1 MTTGQKIAAL
11 RRERGMTQDA
21 LAEALS
27 VTRQAVSKWEADAA
41 LPETGKLLPLARLLG
56 CTADYLLGSSEAEA
70 GAPQGAPNTAAQSS
84 EPKGAPQGCKPNTAQ
99 GAPNTAAQ
107 SSEPKGAP
115 QGCESN
121 TAQGAPNTAAQGCEP
136 NTAQGAQQEPAREK
150 TARDEAAQK
159 EAAHDEAA
167 REEPAQGRAP
177 FTPYWGLPRRY
188 VWASDFEYKSKRT
201 LFGLP
206 LVHINGKWGGTAKGV
221 VAVGF
226 KACGV
231 VSVGFLSMGVLS
243 AGCLSLGAVSLGAL
257 ALGVLALG
265 AVSVG
270 LLLALGAVAAGFVAY
285 GAAAFGGFAAGA
297 FACARYVAVG
307 DHACALIPIA
317 KTFAWG
323 GAVHDFYFLFTAG
336 MPGLQVGYFEGG
348 AFVEGGAALQE
359 ACAQYVPAWLQ
370 WLAEAFCRLRLY

>member
-41 LPETGKLLPLARLLG
+41 LPETGKLVPLARLLG
-56 CTADYLLGSSEAEA
+56 CTADYLLGSADAETDA
-70 GAPQGAPNTAAQSS
+70 AQGHEPKGAPQGCESNTAQGAPNTAAQSS

-99 GAPNTAAQ
+99 GA
-107 SSEPKGAP
+107 
-115 QGCESN
+115 
-121 TAQGAPNTAAQGCEP
+121 
-136 NTAQGAQQEPAREK
+136 QQ
-150 TARDEAAQK
+150 
-159 EAAHDEAA
+159 
-167 REEPAQGRAP
+167 EPAQGRGP
-177 FTPYWGLPRRY
+177 FIPYWGLPRRY

-226 KACGV
+226 KSCGV

-257 ALGVLALG
+257 ALGVLTLG

-297 FACARYVAVG
+297 FACAKYVAVG
-307 DHACALIPIA
+307 DYACALIPLA

-370 WLAEAFCRLRLY
+370 WLAEAFCHLRLY

>member
-11 RRERGMTQDA
+11 RRKRGMTQDA

-27 VTRQAVSKWEADAA
+27 VTRQAVSKWEADAS

-84 EPKGAPQGCKPNTAQ
+84 K
-99 GAPNTAAQ
+99 
-107 SSEPKGAP
+107 PKGAP

-136 NTAQGAQQEPAREK
+136 NTAQGAQQEPA
-150 TARDEAAQK
+150 
-159 EAAHDEAA
+159 
-167 REEPAQGRAP
+167 QGRAP

-188 VWASDFEYKSKRT
+188 VRASDFEYKSKRT

-226 KACGV
+226 NQVKAKRTR
-231 VSVGFLSMGVLS
+231 SE
-243 AGCLSLGAVSLGAL
+243 AGISPHLH
-257 ALGVLALG
+257 
-265 AVSVG
+265 
-270 LLLALGAVAAGFVAY
+270 
-285 GAAAFGGFAAGA
+285 
-297 FACARYVAVG
+297 R
-307 DHACALIPIA
+307 
-317 KTFAWG
+317 
-323 GAVHDFYFLFTAG
+323 
-336 MPGLQVGYFEGG
+336 
-348 AFVEGGAALQE
+348 
-359 ACAQYVPAWLQ
+359 
-370 WLAEAFCRLRLY
+370 

>member
-11 RRERGMTQDA
+11 RRKRGMTQDA

-27 VTRQAVSKWEADAA
+27 VTRQAVSKWEADAS
-41 LPETGKLLPLARLLG
+41 LPETGKLVPLARLFG
-56 CTADYLLGSSEAEA
+56 CTVDYLLGGADAETGAPQGAPHAAAQSSEPK
-70 GAPQGAPNTAAQSS
+70 GAPQGCESNTAQGAPNTAAQSS

-99 GAPNTAAQ
+99 GA
-107 SSEPKGAP
+107 
-115 QGCESN
+115 
-121 TAQGAPNTAAQGCEP
+121 
-136 NTAQGAQQEPAREK
+136 QQ
-150 TARDEAAQK
+150 
-159 EAAHDEAA
+159 
-167 REEPAQGRAP
+167 EPAQGRVP

-188 VWASDFEYKSKRT
+188 VWASDFEYKSERT

-226 KACGV
+226 KSCGV

-297 FACARYVAVG
+297 FACAKYVAVG

-336 MPGLQVGYFEGG
+336 MPGLQVGYYAGG
-348 AFVEGGAALQE
+348 ALVEGGAALQE
-359 ACAQYVPAWLQ
+359 ACAQYVPVWLQ

>member
-70 GAPQGAPNTAAQSS
+70 GAPQGAPNTA
-84 EPKGAPQGCKPNTAQ
+84 T
-99 GAPNTAAQ
+99 Q

-121 TAQGAPNTAAQGCEP
+121 TAQGEP
-136 NTAQGAQQEPAREK
+136 QEPAREK
-150 TARDEAAQK
+150 PAHDEPAQK
-159 EAAHDEAA
+159 DAAHDEAA
-167 REEPAQGRAP
+167 RDEPAQGRAP

-226 KACGV
+226 KSCGV

-297 FACARYVAVG
+297 FACAKYVAVG

-359 ACAQYVPAWLQ
+359 ACAQYVPVWLQ

>member
-41 LPETGKLLPLARLLG
+41 LPETGKLLPLARLFG
-56 CTADYLLGSSEAEA
+56 CTVDYLLGSWEAEA
-70 GAPQGAPNTAAQSS
+70 GAPQGAPNTAAQGCEPNTAQGAPNTAAQSS

-99 GAPNTAAQ
+99 GA
-107 SSEPKGAP
+107 
-115 QGCESN
+115 
-121 TAQGAPNTAAQGCEP
+121 
-136 NTAQGAQQEPAREK
+136 QQ
-150 TARDEAAQK
+150 
-159 EAAHDEAA
+159 
-167 REEPAQGRAP
+167 EPAQGRGP

-243 AGCLSLGAVSLGAL
+243 AGSLSLGVLSLGVV

-265 AVSVG
+265 SVAVG
-270 LLLALGAVAAGFVAY
+270 LLPALGAVAAGFVTY

-297 FACARYVAVG
+297 FACAKYVAVG

>member
-84 EPKGAPQGCKPNTAQ
+84 EPKGAPQGC
-99 GAPNTAAQ
+99 
-107 SSEPKGAP
+107 
-115 QGCESN
+115 ESN
-121 TAQGAPNTAAQGCEP
+121 TAQGA
-136 NTAQGAQQEPAREK
+136 QQ
-150 TARDEAAQK
+150 
-159 EAAHDEAA
+159 
-167 REEPAQGRAP
+167 EPAQGRAP

-226 KACGV
+226 KARGV

-297 FACARYVAVG
+297 FACAKYVAVG

-336 MPGLQVGYFEGG
+336 MPGLLVGYFEGG

-370 WLAEAFCRLRLY
+370 WLAEAFCHLRLY

>member
-56 CTADYLLGSSEAEA
+56 CTADYLLGSAEAE
-70 GAPQGAPNTAAQSS
+70 TDAAQGH
-84 EPKGAPQGCKPNTAQ
+84 EPNGAPQGCEPDTAQ

-115 QGCESN
+115 QGCKSN
-121 TAQGAPNTAAQGCEP
+121 TAQGAP
-136 NTAQGAQQEPAREK
+136 QEPAQEK
-150 TARDEAAQK
+150 T
-159 EAAHDEAA
+159 A

-317 KTFAWG
+317 KSLAWG

>member
-11 RRERGMTQDA
+11 RRGQGMTQDA

-41 LPETGKLLPLARLLG
+41 LPETGKLVPLARLLG

-70 GAPQGAPNTAAQSS
+70 GAPQGAPNTAAQG
-84 EPKGAPQGCKPNTAQ
+84 EP
-99 GAPNTAAQ
+99 
-107 SSEPKGAP
+107 
-115 QGCESN
+115 
-121 TAQGAPNTAAQGCEP
+121 
-136 NTAQGAQQEPAREK
+136 QEPAREK
-150 TARDEAAQK
+150 P
-159 EAAHDEAA
+159 AHDEPAQEKTA
-167 REEPAQGRAP
+167 HDEPAQGRAP

-206 LVHINGKWGGTAKGV
+206 LVHINGRWGGTAKGV

-297 FACARYVAVG
+297 FACAKYVAVG
-307 DHACALIPIA
+307 DYACALIPIA
-317 KTFAWG
+317 KSLAWG

>member
-70 GAPQGAPNTAAQSS
+70 GAP
-84 EPKGAPQGCKPNTAQ
+84 Q

>member
-56 CTADYLLGSSEAEA
+56 CTADYLLGSSEAETDA
-70 GAPQGAPNTAAQSS
+70 AQGHEPNGAPQSEQGHEPQAAAQSS
-84 EPKGAPQGCKPNTAQ
+84 EPKGEPQGCK
-99 GAPNTAAQ
+99 
-107 SSEPKGAP
+107 
-115 QGCESN
+115 SN
-121 TAQGAPNTAAQGCEP
+121 TAQGAP
-136 NTAQGAQQEPAREK
+136 QEPAQEK
-150 TARDEAAQK
+150 T
-159 EAAHDEAA
+159 A

-297 FACARYVAVG
+297 FACAKYVAVG

-317 KTFAWG
+317 KSLAWG

-336 MPGLQVGYFEGG
+336 MPGLQVGYYTGG
-348 AFVEGGAALQE
+348 TLVEGGAALQE

>member
-11 RRERGMTQDA
+11 RRKRGMTQDA

-56 CTADYLLGSSEAEA
+56 CTADYLLGGADAGS
-70 GAPQGAPNTAAQSS
+70 GAPQGAPHAAAQSS
-84 EPKGAPQGCKPNTAQ
+84 EPHIAAQGHELNAAAQSGEPQGCK
-99 GAPNTAAQ
+99 
-107 SSEPKGAP
+107 
-115 QGCESN
+115 SN
-121 TAQGAPNTAAQGCEP
+121 TAQGAP
-136 NTAQGAQQEPAREK
+136 QEPAREN
-150 TARDEAAQK
+150 TSR
-159 EAAHDEAA
+159 DEAA
-167 REEPAQGRAP
+167 REEPAQGRIP

-188 VWASDFEYKSKRT
+188 VWASDFEYKSERT

-206 LVHINGKWGGTAKGV
+206 LVHINGKWGGTAKGI

-226 KACGV
+226 KARGV
-231 VSVGFLSMGVLS
+231 VSVGFLSMGVFS

-317 KTFAWG
+317 KSLAWG

>member
-56 CTADYLLGSSEAEA
+56 CTADYLLGSADAEA
-70 GAPQGAPNTAAQSS
+70 GA
-84 EPKGAPQGCKPNTAQ
+84 AQ
-99 GAPNTAAQ
+99 GYEPNTAAQ

-121 TAQGAPNTAAQGCEP
+121 TAQGAP
-136 NTAQGAQQEPAREK
+136 QEPAWEN
-150 TARDEAAQK
+150 TARDEAAR
-159 EAAHDEAA
+159 ENAAHDEAA
-167 REEPAQGRAP
+167 RENAARDEAAREKPAHDEPAQEKTAHDEPAQGRAP

-226 KACGV
+226 KACGL

-297 FACARYVAVG
+297 FACAKYVAVG
-307 DHACALIPIA
+307 DYACALIPLA
-317 KTFAWG
+317 KTFARG

-336 MPGLQVGYFEGG
+336 VPGLQVGYFEGG

>member
-11 RRERGMTQDA
+11 RRGQGMTQDA

-41 LPETGKLLPLARLLG
+41 LPETGKLVPLARLLG
-56 CTADYLLGSSEAEA
+56 CTVDYLLGGADAET
-70 GAPQGAPNTAAQSS
+70 GAPQGAPHAAAQSS
-84 EPKGAPQGCKPNTAQ
+84 EPNG
-99 GAPNTAAQ
+99 
-107 SSEPKGAP
+107 
-115 QGCESN
+115 
-121 TAQGAPNTAAQGCEP
+121 AAQGEP
-136 NTAQGAQQEPAREK
+136 QEPAREK
-150 TARDEAAQK
+150 PAHDEPAQK
-159 EAAHDEAA
+159 DAAHDEAA
-167 REEPAQGRAP
+167 RDEPAQGRAP

-188 VWASDFEYKSKRT
+188 VWASDFEYKSERT

-226 KACGV
+226 KARGV

>member
-41 LPETGKLLPLARLLG
+41 LPETGKLVPLARLFG
-56 CTADYLLGSSEAEA
+56 CTVDYLLGSSEAEA

-99 GAPNTAAQ
+99 GA
-107 SSEPKGAP
+107 
-115 QGCESN
+115 
-121 TAQGAPNTAAQGCEP
+121 
-136 NTAQGAQQEPAREK
+136 QQ
-150 TARDEAAQK
+150 
-159 EAAHDEAA
+159 
-167 REEPAQGRAP
+167 EPAQGRAP

-188 VWASDFEYKSKRT
+188 VWASDFEYKSERT

-226 KACGV
+226 KSCGV

-257 ALGVLALG
+257 ALGVLTLG

-323 GAVHDFYFLFTAG
+323 GAVHDFYFNLVAG

-359 ACAQYVPAWLQ
+359 ACAQCVPAWLQ

>member
-11 RRERGMTQDA
+11 RRGHGMTQDA

-41 LPETGKLLPLARLLG
+41 LPETGKLVPLARLFG
-56 CTADYLLGSSEAEA
+56 CTVDYLLGSSEAEA

-84 EPKGAPQGCKPNTAQ
+84 EPNGAQGREPHVAPQGSEPQGTQGHEPYAAAQSSEPKGAPQGCKPNTAQ
-99 GAPNTAAQ
+99 GA
-107 SSEPKGAP
+107 
-115 QGCESN
+115 
-121 TAQGAPNTAAQGCEP
+121 
-136 NTAQGAQQEPAREK
+136 QQ
-150 TARDEAAQK
+150 
-159 EAAHDEAA
+159 
-167 REEPAQGRAP
+167 EPAQGRAP
-177 FTPYWGLPRRY
+177 FTPYWGLPWRY
-188 VWASDFEYKSKRT
+188 VWAADFEYKSERT

-265 AVSVG
+265 AV
-270 LLLALGAVAAGFVAY
+270 AAGFVAY

-297 FACARYVAVG
+297 FACAKYVAVG
-307 DHACALIPIA
+307 DYACALIPLA
-317 KTFAWG
+317 KSLAWG

>member
-70 GAPQGAPNTAAQSS
+70 GVPQGAPNTAAQSS
-84 EPKGAPQGCKPNTAQ
+84 EPKGAPQGSEPDTAQ
-99 GAPNTAAQ
+99 GAP
-107 SSEPKGAP
+107 
-115 QGCESN
+115 
-121 TAQGAPNTAAQGCEP
+121 
-136 NTAQGAQQEPAREK
+136 QEPARENAAHDEV
-150 TARDEAAQK
+150 AREN
-159 EAAHDEAA
+159 AAHDEAA
-167 REEPAQGRAP
+167 REEPVQGRAP

-226 KACGV
+226 NQVKAKRIR
-231 VSVGFLSMGVLS
+231 SE
-243 AGCLSLGAVSLGAL
+243 AGISPHLH
-257 ALGVLALG
+257 
-265 AVSVG
+265 
-270 LLLALGAVAAGFVAY
+270 
-285 GAAAFGGFAAGA
+285 
-297 FACARYVAVG
+297 R
-307 DHACALIPIA
+307 
-317 KTFAWG
+317 
-323 GAVHDFYFLFTAG
+323 
-336 MPGLQVGYFEGG
+336 
-348 AFVEGGAALQE
+348 
-359 ACAQYVPAWLQ
+359 
-370 WLAEAFCRLRLY
+370 

>member
-11 RRERGMTQDA
+11 RRKRGMTQDA

-56 CTADYLLGSSEAEA
+56 CTADYLLGSADAETDA
-70 GAPQGAPNTAAQSS
+70 AQGHEPNGAPQS
-84 EPKGAPQGCKPNTAQ
+84 EP
-99 GAPNTAAQ
+99 
-107 SSEPKGAP
+107 
-115 QGCESN
+115 
-121 TAQGAPNTAAQGCEP
+121 
-136 NTAQGAQQEPAREK
+136 QEPAREK
-150 TARDEAAQK
+150 P
-159 EAAHDEAA
+159 AHDEPAQEKTA
-167 REEPAQGRAP
+167 HDEPAQGRGP
-177 FTPYWGLPRRY
+177 FIPYWGLPRRY
-188 VWASDFEYKSKRT
+188 VWAPDFEYKSERT

-243 AGCLSLGAVSLGAL
+243 AGV
-257 ALGVLALG
+257 
-265 AVSVG
+265 
-270 LLLALGAVAAGFVAY
+270 
-285 GAAAFGGFAAGA
+285 
-297 FACARYVAVG
+297 
-307 DHACALIPIA
+307 
-317 KTFAWG
+317 
-323 GAVHDFYFLFTAG
+323 
-336 MPGLQVGYFEGG
+336 PGLQVGYFEGG

>member
-56 CTADYLLGSSEAEA
+56 CTADYLLGGADAET

-99 GAPNTAAQ
+99 GA
-107 SSEPKGAP
+107 
-115 QGCESN
+115 
-121 TAQGAPNTAAQGCEP
+121 
-136 NTAQGAQQEPAREK
+136 QQ
-150 TARDEAAQK
+150 
-159 EAAHDEAA
+159 
-167 REEPAQGRAP
+167 EPAQGRAP

-188 VWASDFEYKSKRT
+188 VWASDFEYKSERT

-206 LVHINGKWGGTAKGV
+206 LVHINGKWGGTAKGI

-257 ALGVLALG
+257 ALGVLTLG

-297 FACARYVAVG
+297 FACAKYVAVG
-307 DHACALIPIA
+307 DYACALIPID

-336 MPGLQVGYFEGG
+336 APGLQVGYFEGG

>member
-11 RRERGMTQDA
+11 RRGQGMTQDA

-84 EPKGAPQGCKPNTAQ
+84 EPKGAPQ
-99 GAPNTAAQ
+99 
-107 SSEPKGAP
+107 SEP
-115 QGCESN
+115 QG
-121 TAQGAPNTAAQGCEP
+121 
-136 NTAQGAQQEPAREK
+136 PAREDPAQEK
-150 TARDEAAQK
+150 TARDEAARENAARD
-159 EAAHDEAA
+159 EAARENTAHDEAA
-167 REEPAQGRAP
+167 REDPAQGRGP
-177 FTPYWGLPRRY
+177 FIPYWGLPRRY

-226 KACGV
+226 KARGV

-297 FACARYVAVG
+297 FACAKYVAVG

-317 KTFAWG
+317 KTFARG

>member
-11 RRERGMTQDA
+11 RRKRGMTQDA

-84 EPKGAPQGCKPNTAQ
+84 EPKGAQGHELNA
-99 GAPNTAAQ
+99 AAQ

-115 QGCESN
+115 QGSEPD
-121 TAQGAPNTAAQGCEP
+121 TAQGAP
-136 NTAQGAQQEPAREK
+136 QEPARENAAHDEA
-150 TARDEAAQK
+150 ARENAAHDEAARENAAHDEAAQK
-159 EAAHDEAA
+159 NTAHDEAA

-177 FTPYWGLPRRY
+177 FAPYWGLPRRY

-221 VAVGF
+221 IAVGF
-226 KACGV
+226 NQVKAKRTR
-231 VSVGFLSMGVLS
+231 SK
-243 AGCLSLGAVSLGAL
+243 AGISPHLH
-257 ALGVLALG
+257 
-265 AVSVG
+265 
-270 LLLALGAVAAGFVAY
+270 
-285 GAAAFGGFAAGA
+285 
-297 FACARYVAVG
+297 R
-307 DHACALIPIA
+307 
-317 KTFAWG
+317 
-323 GAVHDFYFLFTAG
+323 
-336 MPGLQVGYFEGG
+336 
-348 AFVEGGAALQE
+348 
-359 ACAQYVPAWLQ
+359 
-370 WLAEAFCRLRLY
+370 

>member
-11 RRERGMTQDA
+11 RRKRGMTQDA

-84 EPKGAPQGCKPNTAQ
+84 EPKGAQGHEL
-99 GAPNTAAQ
+99 NTAAQ

-115 QGCESN
+115 QGCEPN
-121 TAQGAPNTAAQGCEP
+121 TAQGAP
-136 NTAQGAQQEPAREK
+136 QEPAREN
-150 TARDEAAQK
+150 TPRDEAAR
-159 EAAHDEAA
+159 ENTAHDEAA
-167 REEPAQGRAP
+167 REEPAQGCAL

-221 VAVGF
+221 IAVGF
-226 KACGV
+226 NQVKAKRTR
-231 VSVGFLSMGVLS
+231 SK
-243 AGCLSLGAVSLGAL
+243 AGISPHLH
-257 ALGVLALG
+257 
-265 AVSVG
+265 
-270 LLLALGAVAAGFVAY
+270 
-285 GAAAFGGFAAGA
+285 
-297 FACARYVAVG
+297 R
-307 DHACALIPIA
+307 
-317 KTFAWG
+317 
-323 GAVHDFYFLFTAG
+323 
-336 MPGLQVGYFEGG
+336 
-348 AFVEGGAALQE
+348 
-359 ACAQYVPAWLQ
+359 
-370 WLAEAFCRLRLY
+370 

>member
-41 LPETGKLLPLARLLG
+41 LPEANKLLPLARLLG

-70 GAPQGAPNTAAQSS
+70 GAPQGAPNTV
-84 EPKGAPQGCKPNTAQ
+84 AQ
-99 GAPNTAAQ
+99 G
-107 SSEPKGAP
+107 EP
-115 QGCESN
+115 
-121 TAQGAPNTAAQGCEP
+121 
-136 NTAQGAQQEPAREK
+136 QEPAREK
-150 TARDEAAQK
+150 P
-159 EAAHDEAA
+159 AHDEPAQEKTA
-167 REEPAQGRAP
+167 HDEPAQGRAP

-188 VWASDFEYKSKRT
+188 VWASDFEYKSERT

-297 FACARYVAVG
+297 FACAKYVAVG

-317 KTFAWG
+317 KSLAWG

>member
-1 MTTGQKIAAL
+1 M
-11 RRERGMTQDA
+11 
-21 LAEALS
+21 
-27 VTRQAVSKWEADAA
+27 
-41 LPETGKLLPLARLLG
+41 
-56 CTADYLLGSSEAEA
+56 
-70 GAPQGAPNTAAQSS
+70 
-84 EPKGAPQGCKPNTAQ
+84 
-99 GAPNTAAQ
+99 
-107 SSEPKGAP
+107 
-115 QGCESN
+115 
-121 TAQGAPNTAAQGCEP
+121 
-136 NTAQGAQQEPAREK
+136 
-150 TARDEAAQK
+150 
-159 EAAHDEAA
+159 
-167 REEPAQGRAP
+167 
-177 FTPYWGLPRRY
+177 
-188 VWASDFEYKSKRT
+188 
-201 LFGLP
+201 
-206 LVHINGKWGGTAKGV
+206 
-221 VAVGF
+221 
-226 KACGV
+226 

-257 ALGVLALG
+257 ALGVLTLG

-297 FACARYVAVG
+297 FACAKYVAVG

-317 KTFAWG
+317 KTFARG